1 MKNRQTT
8 ILLCL
13 TILFLGFTVGFLA
26 GRTTASGDVIITT
39 RIPETVPS
47 SRVLPVATE
56 ESSSKDPTASQSGQA
71 DSGLININTANVSQL
86 TTLPGIGPVLAQ
98 RIIDYREANGPF
110 RSIAQLTLVEGIG
123 ESRLEALLGLI
134 TTE

>member
-8 ILLCL
+8 LLLCL

-39 RIPETVPS
+39 RIPETESP

-56 ESSSKDPTASQSGQA
+56 ESSSKDPTVSQSGQA
-71 DSGLININTANVSQL
+71 DSGLININTANASQL
-86 TTLPGIGPVLAQ
+86 ETLPGIGPVLAQ